1 MWKILLVEDEVFVR
15 RKLRKLIQWEK
26 HGFTV
31 AGEASDGEEALE
43 LIHQIQPE
51 LVITD
56 IMMPGMDGLEL
67 LRQVRSEGVNCRF
80 VMLTCMGEFEYAR
93 KALELGASGYVLKLS
108 MSIAEME
115 DMLHKTG
122 KEIERSTQQE
132 QLERIRAFDRYY
144 LQLRE
149 SLPLLSA
156 DGTASSTLAPPV
168 PPAAFGRVCL
178 LSVLQ
183 SEAKPNAE
191 ALIASGAVSSSSR
204 IWPGVLSAEGVT
216 TLFFWSDADLTVNL
230 QALPDRSLRGVYS
243 DSVAP
248 SHLQEE
254 WPRLLLLANERWYE
268 DTEGIAETSAVLAQ
282 VEHEESPLFR
292 GFAPF
297 NPSWR
302 MEKEIIA
309 AFEQL
314 RPHDTEAALSA
325 YWREMRNSRVRIS
338 HVWQTARSLDRIFT
352 NITGAAATGLP
363 SFDPETARSHDELLS
378 RIAERA
384 TGLISRMSGGA
395 TRQGISHPEIN
406 RILDYLERHYA
417 DNITL
422 KAMSR
427 LVSMDEHYL
436 SRLFKQ
442 KTGETFICYL
452 QKLRVKKA
460 MLLLKETGQ
469 PISEI
474 GRSVGFPNDN
484 YFVKT
489 FKKWGDVTPGQY
501 RKMSQQA

>member
-43 LIHQIQPE
+43 LIHRIQPE

-108 MSIAEME
+108 MSISEME
-115 DMLHKTG
+115 DLLLKTG

-132 QLERIRAFDRYY
+132 QLELIGAFDRYY

-149 SLPLLSA
+149 SLPLLSV
-156 DGTASSTLAPPV
+156 DETASLLVAPPV

-178 LSVLQ
+178 LSFLQ
-183 SEAKPNAE
+183 SEAKPNTE
-191 ALIASGAVSSSSR
+191 ALIASGAVSSSSK
-204 IWPGVLSAEGVT
+204 IWPGAFSTEGVT
-216 TLFFWSDADLTVNL
+216 TLFFWSDADLTVNP
-230 QALPDRSLRGVYS
+230 QALPDRSVRGVYS

-248 SHLQEE
+248 SRLQEE
-254 WPRLLLLANERWYE
+254 WPRLLILANERWYE
-268 DTEGIAETSAVLAQ
+268 DTEGIAEASGVLAQ
-282 VEHEESPLFR
+282 VKQADQADHEKSH
-292 GFAPF
+292 
-297 NPSWR
+297 SWR

-309 AFEQL
+309 AFEQS
-314 RPHDTEAALSA
+314 RPHDAEAALSA
-325 YWREMRNSRVRIS
+325 YWREMRNSRVQIS

-352 NITGAAATGLP
+352 NIAGAAATGFS
-363 SFDPETARSHDELLS
+363 SFDPETARSHNELLS
-378 RIAERA
+378 RLAERS

-395 TRQGISHPEIN
+395 TRQGTSHPEIN
-406 RILDYLERHYA
+406 RILDYLERYYA

-460 MLLLKETGQ
+460 KLLLKETGQ

-474 GRSVGFPNDN
+474 GYSVGFPNDN

-489 FKKWGDVTPGQY
+489 FKKWSDVTPGQY